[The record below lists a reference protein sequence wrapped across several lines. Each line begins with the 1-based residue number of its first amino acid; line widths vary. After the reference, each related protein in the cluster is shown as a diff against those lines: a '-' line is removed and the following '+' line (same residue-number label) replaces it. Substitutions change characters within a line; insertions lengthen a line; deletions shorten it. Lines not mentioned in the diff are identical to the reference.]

1 MQNKDCG
8 AHMKLYLQPIA
19 QAVTVINPLCYVPLW
34 LHVKYLISH
43 PYYSTCEAHQVIC
56 HLSTARVGVPS
67 DSESYVT
74 WAWQLTFEMLE
85 SSECI
90 PRRSPEEVT
99 HHNVK
104 WEKENKKPVGNQ
116 WEEHK
121 QFKSVNFLHNHLRK
135 GLVRVEDTEKCP
147 CWLIN
152 KLYHTTTQHCTPQ
165 FPCSECLI
173 SLLRLSFPLVLLK

>member
-8 AHMKLYLQPIA
+8 AHMKLYIQPIA

-104 WEKENKKPVGNQ
+104 WEKENKSLWEISERQISSLKVLIFFTIIWGKVLFVWRTLKNVHVG
-116 WEEHK
+116 
-121 QFKSVNFLHNHLRK
+121 
-135 GLVRVEDTEKCP
+135 
-147 CWLIN
+147 
-152 KLYHTTTQHCTPQ
+152 
-165 FPCSECLI
+165 
-173 SLLRLSFPLVLLK
+173 